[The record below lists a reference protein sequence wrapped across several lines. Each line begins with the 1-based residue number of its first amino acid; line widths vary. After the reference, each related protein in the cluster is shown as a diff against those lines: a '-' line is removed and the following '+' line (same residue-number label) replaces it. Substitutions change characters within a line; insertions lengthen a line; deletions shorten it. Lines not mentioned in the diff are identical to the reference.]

1 MNVPYEYACIWKTQ
15 FKRDVNSLETETATR
30 ASQVVACCGAA
41 GGVGGGSSTL
51 LALISKSQNVYH
63 KFQSEQLK

>member
-15 FKRDVNSLETETATR
+15 FKRDVNSLKTETA
-30 ASQVVACCGAA
+30 SQVAAYCGAA
-41 GGVGGGSSTL
+41 GGGSSTL